1 MTDHILE
8 NGFDTSVQGYLCA
21 KRHLDFLKNPLVD
34 QKLHVEEKKKMEEY
48 LRIFKNKCE
57 SFSTAAEK
65 IAKIVLGKDNIK
77 YLQWK
82 EKKVNLDKW
91 ILTAIEKGQFCNK

>member
-34 QKLHVEEKKKMEEY
+34 QKLHLEEKKKMEEY

-65 IAKIVLGKDNIK
+65 IAKIVWGKDNIQ

-82 EKKVNLDKW
+82 ERKFHFDKW
-91 ILTAIEKGQFCNK
+91 ILTSIEKKQINL